1 MTTQKRQQ
9 RSYTALEFHPHP
21 AVQAE
26 AKQPTPLAQLK
37 VLAQR
42 LIHWLVTKPELTV
55 KQKVNRSGNV
65 FWYVYDPMTERT
77 AYLTSEEEVRI
88 WIEERFYYHN
98 HQSQDSSMNFNWHQ
112 SRLFR

>member
-9 RSYTALEFHPHP
+9 RSYTALEFLPHP
-21 AVQAE
+21 AVQAK

-55 KQKVNRSGNV
+55 KQKVDRSGNV

-88 WIEERFYYHN
+88 WIEERFYYQN
-98 HQSQDSSMNFNWHQ
+98 HQSQDSPMNFNLHQ

>member
-1 MTTQKRQQ
+1 MTTQKQQQ
-9 RSYTALEFHPHP
+9 RSYTALEFYPHP

-55 KQKVNRSGNV
+55 KQKVDRSGNV

-77 AYLTSEEEVRI
+77 AYLTSEEEVGFGLKSAFTTTI
-88 WIEERFYYHN
+88 ISPKTL
-98 HQSQDSSMNFNWHQ
+98 Q
-112 SRLFR
+112 